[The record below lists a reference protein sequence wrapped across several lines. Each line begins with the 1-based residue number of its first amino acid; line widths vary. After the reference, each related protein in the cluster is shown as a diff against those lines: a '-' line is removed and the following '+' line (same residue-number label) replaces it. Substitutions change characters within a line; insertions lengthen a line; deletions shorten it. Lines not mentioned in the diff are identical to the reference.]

1 VGHVLLR
8 DDALE
13 AVRLE
18 LVLAERAG
26 EEPARVLAPLEIDD
40 ERAFQLGLGEDHDV
54 PPRLRT
60 FSTIGLPFH
69 LSDE

>member
-1 VGHVLLR
+1 MGHVPLR

-18 LVLAERAG
+18 LVLAERAS
-26 EEPARVLAPLEIDD
+26 EEPAHVLAPLEIDD
-40 ERAFQLGLGEDHDV
+40 ERAFQLVLGEDHDV

-60 FSTIGLPFH
+60 FSAIGLPFP

>member
-1 VGHVLLR
+1 MFPC
-8 DDALE
+8 AMTLE

-26 EEPARVLAPLEIDD
+26 EDPAHVLAPLGIDD

-54 PPRLRT
+54 PPRLRR
-60 FSTIGLPFH
+60 FSTNGLPFP